1 MKKNNLPES
10 KSKNYIS
17 RIELDDFTWKPKDIE
32 IYRNYLIEKIT
43 ILKHNEI
50 AFAKNPDGSVDYSK
64 KRSFDDLI
72 LDLKSAGFKLSDRDF
87 IRLLNSEDID
97 KVDSL
102 TIFYNQLKNNP
113 WDCKDRINDL
123 VSAANLK
130 GDYNINFYLIK
141 KWLCTTYAYAFRGI
155 DPFSPKTVYSRVV
168 FILCSEKRGLG
179 KTEFFRKLG
188 LSGKIEE
195 AIGISG
201 VEIYAETPGEIPKDE
216 RNFTIDLNTKMLYV
230 FDDINNLL
238 IKGEGTLRSII
249 SQENFTKRA
258 LYTDSNKNFKK
269 RSTLAGTTNYSDLLR
284 NETEN
289 RYMLFTVEDIM
300 DFDKLNNIDYFQLWS
315 QIREEVIIKQEKV
328 SFNSKDLDLIEN
340 LSKRYIYH
348 DPAEDTLNTALVFK
362 MDGMLSFT
370 SITKELKEVYSLNL
384 NSQKLGSLLQ
394 RVFKKEGV
402 DLKYKKGDQRF
413 YRLEWRNNIRSE
425 KDQDK

>member
-1 MKKNNLPES
+1 MSKNLPASRSNNEIS
-10 KSKNYIS
+10 K
-17 RIELDDFTWKPKDIE
+17 IEWDNFTKQPKDYD
-32 IYRNYLIEKIT
+32 IYRTYLGQKIS

-64 KRSFDDLI
+64 KINFDDLK
-72 LDLKSAGFKLSDRDF
+72 LDLKNIGFKISNSDFSSIMASDR
-87 IRLLNSEDID
+87 IEKI
-97 KVDSL
+97 DSL

-113 WDCKDRINDL
+113 WDYKERISDL
-123 VSAANLK
+123 VSAANLD
-130 GDYNINFYLIK
+130 GDYDTNFYLIK

-155 DPFSPKTVYSRVV
+155 DPFSPESVYSRVV
-168 FILCSEKRGLG
+168 FILYSDRRGLG

-188 LSGKIEE
+188 LSGEIEK
-195 AIGISG
+195 AIGVSG
-201 VEIYAETPGEIPKDE
+201 AEIYAETPGEIPKDE
-216 RNFTIDLNTKMLYV
+216 RNFAIDRNTKMLYV

-269 RSTLAGTTNYSDLLR
+269 RSTFAGTTNYSDLLR

-289 RYMLFTVEDIM
+289 RYMLFTVKDIM

-328 SFNSKDLDLIEN
+328 SFNSKDFGLIES

-402 DLKYKKGDQRF
+402 DLKYKKGDQRY

-425 KDQDK
+425 KNQDK

>member
-1 MKKNNLPES
+1 VSKNLPASRSNNEIS
-10 KSKNYIS
+10 K
-17 RIELDDFTWKPKDIE
+17 IEWDNFTKQPKDYD
-32 IYRNYLIEKIT
+32 IYRTYLGQKIS

-64 KRSFDDLI
+64 KINFDDLK
-72 LDLKSAGFKLSDRDF
+72 LDLKNIGFKISNSDFASIMASDR
-87 IRLLNSEDID
+87 IEKI
-97 KVDSL
+97 DSL

-113 WDCKDRINDL
+113 WDYKERISDL
-123 VSAANLK
+123 VSAANLD
-130 GDYNINFYLIK
+130 GDYDTNFYLIK

-155 DPFSPKTVYSRVV
+155 DPFSPESVYSRVV
-168 FILCSEKRGLG
+168 FILYSDRRGLG

-188 LSGKIEE
+188 LSGEIEK
-195 AIGISG
+195 AIGVSG
-201 VEIYAETPGEIPKDE
+201 AEIYAETPGEIPKDE
-216 RNFTIDLNTKMLYV
+216 RNFAIDRNTKMLYV

-269 RSTLAGTTNYSDLLR
+269 RSTFAGTTNYSDLLR

-289 RYMLFTVEDIM
+289 RYMLFTVKDIM

-328 SFNSKDLDLIEN
+328 SFNSKDFGLIES

-402 DLKYKKGDQRF
+402 DLKYKKGDQRY

-425 KDQDK
+425 KNQDK

>member
-1 MKKNNLPES
+1 MSKNLPASRSNNEIS
-10 KSKNYIS
+10 K
-17 RIELDDFTWKPKDIE
+17 IECDNFTKQPKDYD
-32 IYRNYLIEKIT
+32 IYRTYLGQKIS

-64 KRSFDDLI
+64 KINFDDLK
-72 LDLKSAGFKLSDRDF
+72 LDLKNIGFKISNSDFASIMASDR
-87 IRLLNSEDID
+87 IEKI
-97 KVDSL
+97 DSL

-113 WDCKDRINDL
+113 WDYKERISDL
-123 VSAANLK
+123 VSAANLD
-130 GDYNINFYLIK
+130 GDYDTNFYLIK

-155 DPFSPKTVYSRVV
+155 DPFSPESVYSRVV
-168 FILCSEKRGLG
+168 FILYSDRRGLG

-188 LSGKIEE
+188 LSGEIEK
-195 AIGISG
+195 AIGVSG
-201 VEIYAETPGEIPKDE
+201 AEIYAETPGEIPKDE

-269 RSTLAGTTNYSDLLR
+269 RSTFAGTTNYSDLLR

-289 RYMLFTVEDIM
+289 RYMLFTVKDIM

-328 SFNSKDLDLIEN
+328 SFNSKDFGLIES

-402 DLKYKKGDQRF
+402 DLKYKKGDQRY

-425 KDQDK
+425 KNQDK

>member
-1 MKKNNLPES
+1 MSKNLPASRSNNEIS
-10 KSKNYIS
+10 K
-17 RIELDDFTWKPKDIE
+17 IEWDNFTKQPKDYD
-32 IYRNYLIEKIT
+32 IYRTYLGQKIS
-43 ILKHNEI
+43 ILTHNEI

-64 KRSFDDLI
+64 KINFDDLK
-72 LDLKSAGFKLSDRDF
+72 LDLKNIGFKISNSDFASIMASDR
-87 IRLLNSEDID
+87 IEKI
-97 KVDSL
+97 DSL

-113 WDCKDRINDL
+113 WDYKERISDL
-123 VSAANLK
+123 VSAANLD
-130 GDYNINFYLIK
+130 GDYDTNFYLIK

-155 DPFSPKTVYSRVV
+155 DPFSPESVYSRVV
-168 FILCSEKRGLG
+168 FILYSDRRGLG

-188 LSGKIEE
+188 LSGEIEK
-195 AIGISG
+195 AIGVSG
-201 VEIYAETPGEIPKDE
+201 AEIYAETPGEIPKDE
-216 RNFTIDLNTKMLYV
+216 RNFAIDRNTKMLYV

-269 RSTLAGTTNYSDLLR
+269 RSTFAGTTNYSDLLR

-289 RYMLFTVEDIM
+289 RYMLFTVKDIM

-328 SFNSKDLDLIEN
+328 SFNSKDLDLIES

-402 DLKYKKGDQRF
+402 DLKYKKGDQRY

-425 KDQDK
+425 KNQDK

>member
-1 MKKNNLPES
+1 MSKNLPASRSNNEIS
-10 KSKNYIS
+10 K
-17 RIELDDFTWKPKDIE
+17 IEWDNFTKQPKDYD
-32 IYRNYLIEKIT
+32 IYRTYLGQKIS

-64 KRSFDDLI
+64 KINFDDLK
-72 LDLKSAGFKLSDRDF
+72 LDLKNIGFKISNSDFASIMASDR
-87 IRLLNSEDID
+87 IEKI
-97 KVDSL
+97 DSL

-113 WDCKDRINDL
+113 WDYKERISDL
-123 VSAANLK
+123 VSAANLD
-130 GDYNINFYLIK
+130 GDYDTNFYLIK

-155 DPFSPKTVYSRVV
+155 DPFSPESVYSRVV
-168 FILCSEKRGLG
+168 FILYSDRRGLG

-188 LSGKIEE
+188 LSGEIEK
-195 AIGISG
+195 AIGVSG
-201 VEIYAETPGEIPKDE
+201 AEIYAETPGEIPKDE
-216 RNFTIDLNTKMLYV
+216 RNFAIDRNTKMLYV

-269 RSTLAGTTNYSDLLR
+269 RSTFAGTTNYSDLLR

-289 RYMLFTVEDIM
+289 RYMLFTVKDIM
-300 DFDKLNNIDYFQLWS
+300 NFNKLNNIDYFQLWS

-328 SFNSKDLDLIEN
+328 SFNSKDLDLIES

-402 DLKYKKGDQRF
+402 DLKYKKGDQRY
-413 YRLEWRNNIRSE
+413 YRLEWRNNM
-425 KDQDK
+425 

>member
-1 MKKNNLPES
+1 MSKNLPASRSNNEIS
-10 KSKNYIS
+10 K
-17 RIELDDFTWKPKDIE
+17 IEWDNFTKQPKDYD
-32 IYRNYLIEKIT
+32 IYRTYLGQKIS

-64 KRSFDDLI
+64 KINFDDLK
-72 LDLKSAGFKLSDRDF
+72 LDLKNIGFKISNSDFSSIMASDR
-87 IRLLNSEDID
+87 IEKI
-97 KVDSL
+97 DSL

-113 WDCKDRINDL
+113 WDCKERISDL
-123 VSAANLK
+123 VSAANLD
-130 GDYNINFYLIK
+130 GDYDTNFYLIK

-155 DPFSPKTVYSRVV
+155 DPFSPESVYSRVV
-168 FILCSEKRGLG
+168 FILYSDRRGLG

-188 LSGKIEE
+188 LSGEIEK
-195 AIGISG
+195 AIGVSG
-201 VEIYAETPGEIPKDE
+201 AEIYAETPGEIPKDE
-216 RNFTIDLNTKMLYV
+216 RNFAIDRNTKMLYV

-269 RSTLAGTTNYSDLLR
+269 RSTFAGTTNYSDLLR

-289 RYMLFTVEDIM
+289 RYMLFTVKDIM

-328 SFNSKDLDLIEN
+328 SFNSKDFGLIES

-402 DLKYKKGDQRF
+402 DLKYKKGDQRY

-425 KDQDK
+425 KNQDK